1 MKHTF
6 TSPARIVIDNE
17 AAICMGKYDK
27 GTAGN
32 RHVARRYHYVQQG
45 TALQEHKFEWIGTK
59 HQLADP
65 LTKPGSEK
73 NALNYRNIMFICMDS
88 FLSNMNS
95 NFSLLYTRGVG
106 NIILIHY

>member
-6 TSPARIVIDNE
+6 TSPTRIIIDNE
-17 AAICMGKYDK
+17 AAICMAKCNK

-73 NALNYRNIMFICMDS
+73 NFFELWKHIVYNCTYLDFVHI
-88 FLSNMNS
+88 
-95 NFSLLYTRGVG
+95 
-106 NIILIHY
+106 